1 MKVLVVD
8 DDYAV
13 LDAIKDVLED
23 EGYEVCLAA
32 NGLEALKELRRGGPP
47 CVILLD
53 LMMPVMNG
61 WQFLEQR
68 RVHRELDAIPVVVM
82 SAVGQRDRLPRLPL
96 IKKPIELAILLQIV
110 REHCCGERG
119 PAPRSRDGEPVE
131 PAG

>member
-61 WQFLEQR
+61 WEFRREQLQDQALAGIPTIIVTAHSKPEESVEELMVAACLRKPAQPNQLLET
-68 RVHRELDAIPVVVM
+68 
-82 SAVGQRDRLPRLPL
+82 VG
-96 IKKPIELAILLQIV
+96 KYC
-110 REHCCGERG
+110 H
-119 PAPRSRDGEPVE
+119 
-131 PAG
+131 

>member
-23 EGYEVCLAA
+23 EGYEVTLAA
-32 NGLEALKELRRGGPP
+32 NGLEALKELRRAGPP

-61 WQFLEQR
+61 WEFRREQLQD
-68 RVHRELDAIPVVVM
+68 EMLANIPTILVT
-82 SAVGQRDRLPRLPL
+82 AHNRADENTE
-96 IKKPIELAILLQIV
+96 ELAASACIRKPAQPSELLATVGRFCQ
-110 REHCCGERG
+110 
-119 PAPRSRDGEPVE
+119 
-131 PAG
+131 

>member
-13 LDAIKDVLED
+13 LDAMKDVLED

-32 NGLEALKELRRGGPP
+32 NGLEALKELRKNGI

-61 WQFLEQR
+61 WEFRQQQLED
-68 RVHRELDAIPVVVM
+68 RELAGIPTVIITAHNRPVENAQQLGIKHFISKPVKPELLIA
-82 SAVGQRDRLPRLPL
+82 AVGQYC
-96 IKKPIELAILLQIV
+96 
-110 REHCCGERG
+110 H
-119 PAPRSRDGEPVE
+119 
-131 PAG
+131 